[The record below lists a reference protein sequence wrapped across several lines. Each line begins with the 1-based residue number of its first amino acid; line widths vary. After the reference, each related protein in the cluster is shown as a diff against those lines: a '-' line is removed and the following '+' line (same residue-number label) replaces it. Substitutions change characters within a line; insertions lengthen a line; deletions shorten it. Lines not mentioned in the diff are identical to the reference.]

1 MPSIPAGS
9 SNPAPEGP
17 PPGDAAAAEEAV
29 SPAPEEAGVSATEN
43 QPAKAAPVPP
53 AVARYDGRPWN
64 RLLQKKVVRPVIL
77 AAIAVVSGLIA
88 WWLYPSRPEVSAP
101 GYTTLQLD
109 SPFSIDAVNYAVYQ
123 RPSTAEIVISVL
135 LSASTPPVGRQQAEL
150 LVFPPLG
157 VAFGS
162 CPPRLCTSLQGNS
175 YAWDQPLT
183 FRKAVGPS
191 ILPEVS
197 APGVYAF
204 VDLYVNARVFGVTA
218 DGVNASAAIPKL
230 IYNGPGTP
238 NLLTRYNI
246 QAASLYDWST
256 FPPASATNSHA
267 EWLQQTGGNGVLPDV
282 VAAGINHANQSRDN
296 DLTFLAG
303 ALVGVAGGALRS
315 AVQEA
320 LHARD

>member
-17 PPGDAAAAEEAV
+17 PSRDAVAAEEAV

-43 QPAKAAPVPP
+43 QPAQAAPVPP

-109 SPFSIDAVNYAVYQ
+109 SPFSIDAMK
-123 RPSTAEIVISVL
+123 
-135 LSASTPPVGRQQAEL
+135 
-150 LVFPPLG
+150 
-157 VAFGS
+157 
-162 CPPRLCTSLQGNS
+162 GNS

-218 DGVNASAAIPKL
+218 DGVNASAEIPKL
-230 IYNGPGTP
+230 IYSGPGTP

-246 QAASLYDWST
+246 QGASLYDWST
-256 FPPASATNSHA
+256 LPPASATNSHA
-267 EWLQQTGGNGVLPDV
+267 EWLQQTGGNGILPDL

-303 ALVGVAGGALRS
+303 ALVGVAGGALLS

-320 LHARD
+320 LHASD